1 MSCLAPSTSLQ
12 STEGINQGAV
22 SCESQLQRYVSFCHA
37 YWLVSEHG
45 PSCIMPRMCSSPH
58 SVSIHILDDDSL
70 LNVFYLYRPFLLGED
85 DDNDAYLLGG
95 KGGWIRGRWWYRLA
109 HVCQRWRAIILGS
122 AFYLG
127 ISLVCTKGTPVAD
140 MLANSPSLP
149 LVIDYSLKYD
159 DITAEDE
166 ERAILALKQRDRVRR
181 VRLDMP
187 VTSLRKLIVA
197 MDEEY
202 PILEHLIVIPRIK
215 DINTILMF
223 RDTFQAPH
231 LSHLTLSGFI
241 LPIGSRLLTTAVDLV
256 TLHLIMTHPS
266 TYFYPNTLLRWVS
279 FMPKLE
285 TLVIIF
291 SLPVFNRDVEMQ
303 LTHTPIMAPVALP
316 NLHRF
321 TFRGFITYS
330 EGLVHQIITPH
341 LEKLQIDFF
350 FNQLTFSVPR
360 LLEFM
365 NTIENPRFDSAVFK
379 FSNGRVDVEAYPR
392 GQTEMLALSIVVDCW
407 HLDWQV
413 SSVAQISDSLS
424 PMFSTVEHLALEHE
438 VHNWSSEEHNEVDHT
453 EWRRLLNS
461 FRHVKTLRIDIGL
474 VGGLSR
480 CLEVDDGEPR
490 FELLP
495 ELQELTYSGGG
506 STGDSLALF
515 IDARQN
521 TGRPI
526 TLVRRS
532 ANVDQANQCPL

>member
-1 MSCLAPSTSLQ
+1 
-12 STEGINQGAV
+12 
-22 SCESQLQRYVSFCHA
+22 
-37 YWLVSEHG
+37 
-45 PSCIMPRMCSSPH
+45 MPRLCSSPH

-70 LNVFYLYRPFLLGED
+70 LNVFHLYRPFLLGED
-85 DDNDAYLLGG
+85 EDNDAYLLGG

-109 HVCQRWRAIILGS
+109 HVCQRWRTVILGS
-122 AFYLG
+122 AVYLG
-127 ISLVCTKGTPVAD
+127 VSLVCTKGTPVAD
-140 MLANSPSLP
+140 MLANSPFLP

-166 ERAILALKQRDRVRR
+166 ESAILALKQRDRVHR

-187 VTSLRKLIVA
+187 VTSLRKLIAV

-202 PILEHLIVIPRIK
+202 PILEHLIIIPRIK
-215 DINTILMF
+215 DTNAILMF
-223 RDTFQAPH
+223 RETLQAPH
-231 LSHLTLSGFI
+231 LCHLTLSGFI
-241 LPIGSRLLTTAVDLV
+241 LPIGSRLLTTALNLV

-330 EGLVHQIITPH
+330 EALVHQIITPH

-365 NTIENPRFDSAVFK
+365 NTIENSRFDSAVFK
-379 FSNGRVDVEAYPR
+379 FSNGRVDMEAHPR
-392 GQTEMLALSIVVDCW
+392 GQTEMLALSIAVDCW

-413 SSVAQISDSLS
+413 SSVTQISDSLS
-424 PMFSTVEHLALEHE
+424 PMFFAVEHLVLEHE

-453 EWRRLLNS
+453 EWRRLLRS
-461 FRHVKTLRIDIGL
+461 FRNVKALCIDNGL
-474 VGGLSR
+474 VGSLSR
-480 CLEVDDGEPR
+480 CLEVDDGDIGEPR
-490 FELLP
+490 LELLP
-495 ELQELTYSGGG
+495 ELQELTYSGRGC
-506 STGDSLALF
+506 TGDALTSF
-515 IDARQN
+515 VDARQDA
-521 TGRPI
+521 GRPI
-526 TLVRRS
+526 TLARRS
-532 ANVDQANQCPL
+532 ANADQANQCSL